1 MSVINLH
8 KMSTLAGQN
17 QYYITSEIF
26 VKLIFFQCGI
36 LLNITLLNVPIVKYV
51 WEILT
56 WNTWCVDSYW
66 KFWILATKF
75 VIFYLFNSSFN
86 NKKIMS

>member
-1 MSVINLH
+1 MINLQ

-17 QYYITSEIF
+17 QYYMLTCIFYATLQITSEIL
-26 VKLIFFQCGI
+26 VELIFFSWI

-66 KFWILATKF
+66 KFWIVATK
-75 VIFYLFNSSFN
+75 I
-86 NKKIMS
+86 